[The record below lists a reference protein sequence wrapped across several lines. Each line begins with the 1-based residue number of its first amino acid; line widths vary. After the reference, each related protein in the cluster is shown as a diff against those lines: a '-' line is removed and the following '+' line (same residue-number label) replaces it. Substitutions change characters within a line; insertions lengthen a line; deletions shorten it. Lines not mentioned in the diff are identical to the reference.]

1 MASVLAKPGYPLKVI
16 PQKAK
21 NSIQWK
27 ETWFD
32 TSLPS
37 FLVFSTGKA
46 SLVDWSLSVYKGSLY
61 FDEAENH
68 SLYVSFGN
76 VSVFAG
82 FNVEKDKYGVFAD
95 ANVLSVGYD
104 GKYIDAGV
112 SIVGVGF
119 ILGFEDKKF
128 RIKIDPFGFFGFD
141 IAIDFGQIIK
151 DLFGWEW

>member
-1 MASVLAKPGYPLKVI
+1 MASVIADQGYPLRVNTQKV
-16 PQKAK
+16 Q
-21 NSIQWK
+21 NSVHWK
-27 ETWFD
+27 GTWFD

-46 SLVDWSLSVYKGSLY
+46 SLVDWGLSVYKGSLY

-68 SLYVSFGN
+68 SLYISLGN

-82 FNVEKDKYGVFAD
+82 LNVEKDKYGVFAD
-95 ANVLSVGYD
+95 ANVLSAGYD
-104 GKYIDAGV
+104 GRYIDAGV

-119 ILGFEDKKF
+119 ILGFENKKF
-128 RIKIDPFGFFGFD
+128 RIKVDPPGFFGFE